1 MWYKWSSLPP
11 NTHTHTHTHNVMVEP
26 TSWFGLNKQDYWSWI
41 KTLPDYY
48 FLDKLVELDNLT
60 VDKVLMCPSPFS
72 CRQNPLLRQVVQS
85 IASSNKVKSMHS
97 EALHELIFLPFSTGH
112 AQCRSV
118 VGKGRCFIRVSLCQK
133 LITVPIEHLVK
144 NERHTN
150 YWYSAES
157 IIGDQALR
165 GIYTY
170 SA

>member
-1 MWYKWSSLPP
+1 M
-11 NTHTHTHTHNVMVEP
+11 HTETP
-26 TSWFGLNKQDYWSWI
+26 G
-41 KTLPDYY
+41 
-48 FLDKLVELDNLT
+48 
-60 VDKVLMCPSPFS
+60 
-72 CRQNPLLRQVVQS
+72 
-85 IASSNKVKSMHS
+85 
-97 EALHELIFLPFSTGH
+97 ELISLSLSTGH

-165 GIYTY
+165 GMYTQC
-170 SA
+170 AR

>member
-1 MWYKWSSLPP
+1 
-11 NTHTHTHTHNVMVEP
+11 
-26 TSWFGLNKQDYWSWI
+26 
-41 KTLPDYY
+41 
-48 FLDKLVELDNLT
+48 
-60 VDKVLMCPSPFS
+60 
-72 CRQNPLLRQVVQS
+72 
-85 IASSNKVKSMHS
+85 MHS
-97 EALHELIFLPFSTGH
+97 ENLMNWSFSTGH

-170 SA
+170 SAYYANNLFSLSVHSVTDAVTLPSDWAELWPWPGSLELSRRELDYSYLQEDTTTSTEAAGPQSLVRYTSLSPLSL